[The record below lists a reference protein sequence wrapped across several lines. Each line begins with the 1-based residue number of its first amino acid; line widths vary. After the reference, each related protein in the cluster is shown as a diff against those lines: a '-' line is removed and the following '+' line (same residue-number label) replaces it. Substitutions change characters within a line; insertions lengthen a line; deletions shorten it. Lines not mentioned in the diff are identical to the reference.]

1 MDFQFLDDSTLWVA
15 ISFILFV
22 LLSIKPILNQL
33 SSSLDK
39 KIADLKSN
47 IDESRKLKEEAEIL
61 YKDQLEKQKS
71 NVILINR
78 IQEETQNEIKKI
90 KSQIKKE
97 IEQNMLRKINNYDLI
112 FKQMENNVK
121 NDLKDKIRDKVIEF
135 TEIRIKKKLSKKYN
149 TKLIEDSIKNIPKQ
163 LS

>member
-112 FKQMENNVK
+112 SSQMENNVK